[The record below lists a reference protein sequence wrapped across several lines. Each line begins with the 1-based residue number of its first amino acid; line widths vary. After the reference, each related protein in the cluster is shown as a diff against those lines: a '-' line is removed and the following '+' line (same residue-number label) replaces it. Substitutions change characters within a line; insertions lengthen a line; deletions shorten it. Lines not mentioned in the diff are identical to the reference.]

1 MVRSSNQ
8 RFPHLLPKA
17 AAVMDEGLEVRF
29 EEMWRDHWVEHPQA
43 YQALGLL
50 RDMVTRTRAANWPSL
65 LLSGPPGVGKTMIVD
80 RFRAE
85 HQVRIDD
92 EGRPIVHVVKFD
104 MTPPVEG
111 RFWGAVLDAL
121 NVSYRDGDR
130 VESKMRQALDV
141 LFLIN
146 CRLVVIDEIHNT
158 LVGSLR
164 EQQSFLAILKTLLNR
179 LGIPF
184 VAIGTTKAM
193 RALNTD
199 DQLWKRFRTFQL
211 TKMPLNKS
219 FQGFLKAYERHLP
232 LAERSD
238 IWRVEVAN
246 AIHARSHGGQLSE
259 VTRLVREAGVRAL
272 RRGDERITLAHIEAD
287 PYPLTAHD
295 DWSGVTGESGA

>member
-1 MVRSSNQ
+1 
-8 RFPHLLPKA
+8 
-17 AAVMDEGLEVRF
+17 
-29 EEMWRDHWVEHPQA
+29 MWQDHWVEHPQA
-43 YQALGLL
+43 EQAVGLL
-50 RDMVTRTRAANWPSL
+50 RDMIVRSSRANWPNL

-92 EGRPIVHVVKFD
+92 EGRPIVQIIKFD

-111 RFWGAVLDAL
+111 RFWGAMLDAL

-130 VESKMRQALDV
+130 VESKMRQAQDV
-141 LFLIN
+141 LFSIN

-158 LVGSLR
+158 LVGSVR
-164 EQQSFLAILKTLLNR
+164 EQQSFLAILKTLLNQ

-184 VAIGTTKAM
+184 VAIGTSKAM

-219 FQGFLKAYERHLP
+219 FQGFLKAYEKHLP
-232 LAERSD
+232 LSEPSNLWKAD
-238 IWRVEVAN
+238 LAH
-246 AIHARSHGGQLSE
+246 AIHSRSHGGQLSE
-259 VTRLVREAGVRAL
+259 VTRLVRDAGVRAL
-272 RRGDERITLAHIEAD
+272 RMGDEAITLEHIKSD
-287 PYPLTAHD
+287 PYPLNAYGDEADDNTA
-295 DWSGVTGESGA
+295 SFR